1 MSLRV
6 SDFEVGACK
15 VSELPPCHLNKG
27 YFSYILSFLGHSA
40 ARRNA

>member
-6 SDFEVGACK
+6 SAFEGGDCK
-15 VSELPPCHLNKG
+15 VSELPSCHLNKE
-27 YFSYILSFLGHSA
+27 YFSYILLFLEDSA